1 MYTDKYFESY
11 FIQPE
16 WRRGLIPLPHYYADL
31 MNLSANFC
39 CENSVTRES
48 KTPALCLV
56 CGLMVCSQS
65 HCCETII
72 GGSVQTECYNL
83 TNTIYRG
90 SQVRRLHK
98 PRSGL
103 WGRRWDLLED
113 QGVHCSDPQQ
123 GHQG

>member
-1 MYTDKYFESY
+1 MIMMIVMKMIILF
-11 FIQPE
+11 QPE
-16 WRRGLIPLPHYYADL
+16 WRRGLIPLPHRYADL

-72 GGSVQTECYNL
+72 GGVS
-83 TNTIYRG
+83 
-90 SQVRRLHK
+90 RLM
-98 PRSGL
+98 SSLGASL
-103 WGRRWDLLED
+103 N
-113 QGVHCSDPQQ
+113 SY
-123 GHQG
+123 

>member
-1 MYTDKYFESY
+1 
-11 FIQPE
+11 
-16 WRRGLIPLPHYYADL
+16 

-72 GGSVQTECYNL
+72 GGNVQTEYFNL
-83 TNTIYRG
+83 TILQIHLQRATSVEAAPATLGNVGPMWG
-90 SQVRRLHK
+90 S
-98 PRSGL
+98 S
-103 WGRRWDLLED
+103 
-113 QGVHCSDPQQ
+113 
-123 GHQG
+123 